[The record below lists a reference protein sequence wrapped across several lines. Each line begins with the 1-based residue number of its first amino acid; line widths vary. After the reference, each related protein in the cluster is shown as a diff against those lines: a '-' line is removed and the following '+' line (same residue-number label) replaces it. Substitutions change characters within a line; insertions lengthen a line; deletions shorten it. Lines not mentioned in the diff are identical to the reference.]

1 MAAHVATTAVEANT
15 LLLNIALTVL
25 VWIGLFGFAAFLG
38 VKRQQLL
45 KRRRQ
50 RVALRAN
57 LRGREFPNRS
67 RRGT

>member
-1 MAAHVATTAVEANT
+1 

-45 KRRRQ
+45 ERRRQ
-50 RVALRAN
+50 RVAVRAN
-57 LRGREFPNRS
+57 VRRREFLSRS
-67 RRGT
+67 RRST